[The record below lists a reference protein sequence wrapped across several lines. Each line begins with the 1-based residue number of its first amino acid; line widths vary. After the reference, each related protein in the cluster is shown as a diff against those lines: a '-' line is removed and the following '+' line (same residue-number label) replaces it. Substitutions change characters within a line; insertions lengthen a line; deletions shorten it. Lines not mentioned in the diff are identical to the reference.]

1 MSQGR
6 EGVRWGRIIL
16 VLFVLVV
23 INVPYGLHEYQLHRA
38 ATSGVRVS
46 ATVVDVTPAG
56 DDANVSFRLPKSI
69 DAKQTVRTAKVD
81 GQVGQRASQT
91 KQLSVRVL
99 EGHPGAF
106 RADGQVRTYG
116 GLIFTVVADLLVAG
130 MLILSWRL
138 GGRLRRPTLVGIAVE
153 DVESGSEGS
162 VLDKQEDGT
171 YVINGEVAEAGPST
185 LLLTLHDRD
194 VEINLRDHE
203 NSVAV
208 GEWARVR
215 AQLVG

>member
-1 MSQGR
+1 MSQRR

-23 INVPYGLHEYQLHRA
+23 INVPYALHEYQLHRA
-38 ATSGVRVS
+38 ATSGIRVS
-46 ATVVDVTPAG
+46 ATVVGLTPAG
-56 DDANVSFRLPKSI
+56 NDADVSFRLPRSI
-69 DAKQTVRTAKVD
+69 DEKQTVRT
-81 GQVGQRASQT
+81 
-91 KQLSVRVL
+91 VRVNGDVGRRAAQTRQL
-99 EGHPGAF
+99 TVRVVEGHPGAF
-106 RADGQVRTYG
+106 RAEGQVRSWA
-116 GLIFTVVADLLVAG
+116 GLIITVVADLLVAG
-130 MLILSWRL
+130 MLMLSWRL
-138 GGRLRRPTLVGIAVE
+138 GGRIRRPTLVGIAVQ

-162 VLDKQEDGT
+162 ALDKQEDGT

-185 LLLTLHDRD
+185 LLLTLRDRD